1 MNLEESDAFVKENE
15 RTERKRRT
23 VLASIVVCV
32 ILAALLFILIVIIT
46 IQDNKTLKV
55 FLNDKQYK
63 FSSTFFQTIDNETYV
78 NLEQLSI
85 LFGYTF
91 QKGEYKK
98 YNEDPNSCY
107 ISNGI
112 ETVAITAGTDHFIKY
127 INNISESKL
136 LMGEQEITVR
146 NEAGYS
152 ETFSLDNNIQ
162 LLNESIYVPFEKLPE
177 IFNTYID
184 MSKENRIRLYTL
196 ENRFLAMMQKLSK
209 SNTKYTQLSGEYEII
224 KALVY

>member
-98 YNEDPNSCY
+98 YNEDPN
-107 ISNGI
+107 
-112 ETVAITAGTDHFIKY
+112 
-127 INNISESKL
+127 L
-136 LMGEQEITVR
+136 
-146 NEAGYS
+146 
-152 ETFSLDNNIQ
+152 SLIH
-162 LLNESIYVPFEKLPE
+162 I
-177 IFNTYID
+177 
-184 MSKENRIRLYTL
+184 
-196 ENRFLAMMQKLSK
+196 
-209 SNTKYTQLSGEYEII
+209 
-224 KALVY
+224 